1 MARSSFRF
9 RRILRLKTQ
18 LRKVAQDEIAR
29 IRQDIAHVE
38 KGIAE
43 SEVARIRNLA
53 AARQAAGKGCTA
65 GELRLYDAYDRGQQA
80 RGRALRVQA
89 DALGEVV
96 EAQRGIVLVRRREER
111 QFECL
116 EDRQSGREGAAQAR
130 SEASLQDDLAR
141 RMRSALQA
149 TCGDR
154 TPPAARGSGHPLSSR
169 RSSSESCE
177 RVKRERRS

>member
-29 IRQDIAHVE
+29 IRQDLAHVE
-38 KGIAE
+38 KGIADA
-43 SEVARIRNLA
+43 EVARIRNLA
-53 AARQAAGKGCTA
+53 AARYLAGEGCTA

-80 RGRALRVQA
+80 RGRALRLQA

-96 EAQRGIVLVRRREER
+96 EAQRGIVLARRREER

-116 EDRQSGREGAAQAR
+116 EDRQSAREGAAEAR
-130 SEASLQDDLAR
+130 GEASLQDDLAR
-141 RMRSALQA
+141 RMRGALRA
-149 TCGDR
+149 TLEDR
-154 TPPAARGSGHPLSSR
+154 TPSGALGSGHPLWSSR
-169 RSSSESCE
+169 GSGGGFE

>member
-29 IRQDIAHVE
+29 IRQDLAHVE
-38 KGIAE
+38 KGMADA
-43 SEVARIRNLA
+43 EVARIRNLA
-53 AARQAAGKGCTA
+53 AARQAAREGRTA
-65 GELRLYDAYDRGQQA
+65 GELRLYEAYDRGQQA
-80 RGRALRVQA
+80 RARALRVQA

-116 EDRQSGREGAAQAR
+116 EDRQSAREGAAQAR
-130 SEASLQDDLAR
+130 GDASLQDDLAR
-141 RMRSALQA
+141 RMRRVLRA
-149 TCGDR
+149 TLEDR
-154 TPPAARGSGHPLSSR
+154 TPPGARGAGYPLSSR
-169 RSSSESCE
+169 RGSGAGFE
-177 RVKRERRS
+177 RVKREPQS

>member
-29 IRQDIAHVE
+29 IRQDLAHVE

-43 SEVARIRNLA
+43 SEVARIRNLT
-53 AARQAAGKGCTA
+53 AARQAAGEGCTA

-80 RGRALRVQA
+80 RGRALRVEA

-96 EAQRGIVLVRRREER
+96 EVQRGIVLVRGREER

-116 EDRQSGREGAAQAR
+116 KDRQSAREGAAQAR
-130 SEASLQDDLAR
+130 GEASLQDDLAR
-141 RMRSALQA
+141 RMRRALRA
-149 TCGDR
+149 TLGDR
-154 TPPAARGSGHPLSSR
+154 TAPGARGSGHPLSSR
-169 RSSSESCE
+169 RGSGGGFE
-177 RVKRERRS
+177 RVKREPRS

>member
-80 RGRALRVQA
+80 RGRALRVEA

-116 EDRQSGREGAAQAR
+116 EDRQSEREGTAQAR
-130 SEASLQDDLAR
+130 GEASLQDDLAR
-141 RMRSALQA
+141 RMRRALRA
-149 TCGDR
+149 TLGDR
-154 TPPAARGSGHPLSSR
+154 TPPGVWGSDHPLSGRRGSGAGF
-169 RSSSESCE
+169 E
-177 RVKRERRS
+177 RVKGERRS

>member
-1 MARSSFRF
+1 MARSNFRF

-29 IRQDIAHVE
+29 IRQDLAHVE

-53 AARQAAGKGCTA
+53 AARQAAGQGCTA

-80 RGRALRVQA
+80 RGRALRVEA

-96 EAQRGIVLVRRREER
+96 EAQRAIVLERRREER

-116 EDRQSGREGAAQAR
+116 EDRQSAREGAAQAR
-130 SEASLQDDLAR
+130 GEASVQDDLAR
-141 RMRSALQA
+141 RMRRALRA
-149 TCGDR
+149 TLGDR
-154 TPPAARGSGHPLSSR
+154 IPPGARGSDHPLSSR
-169 RSSSESCE
+169 RGSGAGFE
-177 RVKRERRS
+177 RGKRERRS